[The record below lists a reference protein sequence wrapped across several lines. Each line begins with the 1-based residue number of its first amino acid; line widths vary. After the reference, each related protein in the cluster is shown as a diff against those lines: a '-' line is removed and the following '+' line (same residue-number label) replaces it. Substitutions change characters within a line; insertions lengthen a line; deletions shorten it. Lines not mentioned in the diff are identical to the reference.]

1 MDAAHKKFQG
11 GIIMIIQHNL
21 LAANTNRQ
29 LGLTNVASSKSMEKL
44 SSGYRINRA
53 GDDAAGLAISEKMR
67 GQIRGLNQASRNA
80 QDAISMIQTGEG
92 ALSETQAILQRMRE
106 LATQS
111 ANGTNTDMDRGRI
124 QDEITQLS
132 DEINRIGNTTEFNTQ
147 KLIDG
152 SKDKTEKTSAVKN
165 ASSIDKI
172 STGKDVFEVR
182 SAATAGTGTGSA
194 VTGAVTI
201 HNGTSGKYTSGVTF
215 DDALAASL
223 APGSNELTVK
233 IGNAVRTITLDDTK
247 TTAVDVAADI
257 ETKLRAAFDKDY
269 AKVGTDSGT
278 YSTGD
283 AAADLEAA
291 AITVSAAGGKLTITD
306 GSKGADSKIE
316 IVGGNAAS
324 VLFNSSDVADNGNAA
339 NNTMKIEYTKDG
351 GTTPISKTI
360 VLDSKTYADA
370 DELANEIESKLDT
383 ALGVADAGDISFFA
397 DASGLGESI
406 KWTTAA
412 AGKGNGITSITG
424 IAGALAGLN
433 DAEIE
438 LGKAKND
445 EITVNIDGNNYTATI
460 AATDYSDKDVLAN
473 ALQAS
478 INTEIQDWNTAH
490 SGDAGFVAR
499 DLVEVKT
506 MAVADTD
513 RVRFQISSG
522 KEGASSSITFS
533 ATELA
538 SNLGFNTSAATGQ
551 DGKDA
556 SVNYH
561 IGANK
566 DQSMSLAISDMRS
579 AALGITGTAT
589 GNDTVTKLDTEVT
602 DVTYSTQEIK
612 NGSDTEYV
620 IDVQN
625 EESAN
630 KAIEVI
636 NNAIELVSKERS
648 KLGATQNRLDHTIQN
663 LDTSAENLQS
673 AESRIRDVDM
683 AKEMMEYSKN
693 NILKQAAQAMLAQAN
708 QAPEG
713 VLQLL
718 R

>member
-1 MDAAHKKFQG
+1 
-11 GIIMIIQHNL
+11 MIIQHNL

-29 LGLTNVASSKSMEKL
+29 LGLTNVASSRSMEKL

-124 QDEITQLS
+124 QDEITALS

-152 SKDKTEKTSAVKN
+152 SKDKTEKTSAIKN
-165 ASSIDKI
+165 ASSIDRI
-172 STGKDVFEVR
+172 GSGTSVFEVR
-182 SAATAGTGTGSA
+182 SAATAGSGTGLA
-194 VTGAVTI
+194 VTAGVTI
-201 HNGTSGKYTSGVTF
+201 HDGTVGRYISGKASTGAAGTELSGAI
-215 DDALAASL
+215 DATH
-223 APGSNELTVK
+223 NELTVQ
-233 IGNAVRTITLDDTK
+233 IGNTVRSFTFAGGASNADLATNMQAAMR
-247 TTAVDVAADI
+247 TAFGQTAA
-257 ETKLRAAFDKDY
+257 AAGGGPGNTGN
-269 AKVGTDSGT
+269 AL
-278 YSTGD
+278 GD
-283 AAADLEAA
+283 AAN
-291 AITVSAAGGKLTITD
+291 ITVAMVGNNLVITD
-306 GSKGADSKIE
+306 GNGDRGADSRIS
-316 IVGGNAAS
+316 IIGGEAAS
-324 VLFNSSDVADNGNAA
+324 VLFDSATDVVENGNAA
-339 NNTMKIEYTKDG
+339 NNQMTINYTKDG
-351 GTTPISKTI
+351 GTTPLQKTI
-360 VLDSKTYADA
+360 TLANKTYNDAKELADEIEGKLNTELGLDANDIHFDADA
-370 DELANEIESKLDT
+370 T
-383 ALGVADAGDISFFA
+383 
-397 DASGLGESI
+397 GLGHSI
-406 KWTTAA
+406 EWTTST

-424 IAGALAGLN
+424 TAAALAGLTES
-433 DAEIE
+433 AIE
-438 LGKAKND
+438 LGEAKND
-445 EITVNIDGNNYTATI
+445 ELTVNVDGNNYTVTI

-473 ALQAS
+473 SIQTAVNNAIQTWNSANPALPQRDM
-478 INTEIQDWNTAH
+478 IEVNT
-490 SGDAGFVAR
+490 
-499 DLVEVKT
+499 L
-506 MAVADTD
+506 AVADTD
-513 RVRFQISSG
+513 RVRFQVKSG
-522 KEGASSSITFS
+522 KEGATSSITFS

-538 SNLGFNTSAATGQ
+538 SNLGFNTTAAKGEDGQ
-551 DGKDA
+551 DA

-566 DQSMSLAISDMRS
+566 DQSMNLAMSDMRS
-579 AALGITGTAT
+579 AALGITGTAQ
-589 GNDTVTKLDTEVT
+589 GDDTVTKLDSEIT
-602 DVTYSTQEIK
+602 DVTYGTNTIK
-612 NGSDTEYV
+612 NGSTTEYV
-620 IDVQN
+620 IDVQS

-630 KAIEVI
+630 KAIDVI

>member
-1 MDAAHKKFQG
+1 
-11 GIIMIIQHNL
+11 MIIQHNL

-124 QDEITQLS
+124 QDEITQLT

-152 SKDKTEKTSAVKN
+152 SKDKTVAAAAVKN

-172 STGKDVFEVR
+172 GSGDDAYLVR
-182 SAATAGTGTGSA
+182 ATATSASATGS
-194 VTGAVTI
+194 VINGSTTI
-201 HNGTSGKYTSGVTF
+201 HQGTTGSYMMTGVAITGNGANTDLATALI
-215 DDALAASL
+215 DADH
-223 APGSNELTVK
+223 NELTVK
-233 IGNAVRTITLDDTK
+233 IGEVTRSFSFDHTLATD
-247 TTAVDVAADI
+247 ADI
-257 ETKLRAAFDKDY
+257 VADMEANIRTAFGRAA
-269 AKVGTDSGT
+269 VGSAESGAAMAVAT
-278 YSTGD
+278 ANKISVSIQGGRIVIED
-283 AAADLEAA
+283 AIDN
-291 AITVSAAGGKLTITD
+291 
-306 GSKGADSKIE
+306 KGAGSTVE
-316 IVGGNAAS
+316 IVGGEAAS
-324 VLFNSSDVADNGNAA
+324 ILTAATDVKADGAA
-339 NNTMKIEYTKDG
+339 RNDQLDITYNTGAGADITVSI
-351 GTTPISKTI
+351 T
-360 VLDSKTYADA
+360 LDSGAGGAGRTYNTPED
-370 DELANEIESKLDT
+370 LAAEIESKFNAAAAGAGGAATDLDFD
-383 ALGVADAGDISFFA
+383 ADAGASASIRIA
-397 DASGLGESI
+397 TDAAHVG
-406 KWTTAA
+406 AA
-412 AGKGNGITSITG
+412 AKITSIDGSAAAFTG
-424 IAGALAGLN
+424 LTGPGAEFIDGENAN
-433 DAEIE
+433 
-438 LGKAKND
+438 NRFN
-445 EITVNIDGNNYTATI
+445 ITIDGNTYNNVEI
-460 AATDYSDKDVLAN
+460 AAADTTFTNKDNLAAAMQTAINN
-473 ALQAS
+473 A
-478 INTEIQDWNTAH
+478 ITAGGANREH
-490 SGDAGFVAR
+490 V
-499 DLVEVKT
+499 VVK
-506 MAVADTD
+506 ALNVADTD
-513 RVRFQISSG
+513 RVRFQITSG
-522 KEGASSSITFS
+522 KEGADSNITFTAVANNDGMS
-533 ATELA
+533 
-538 SNLGFNTSAATGQ
+538 SLGFNAVTETGQ
-551 DGKDA
+551 NGKDA

-566 DQSMSLAISDMRS
+566 DQSMNLAISDMRS
-579 AALGITGTAT
+579 AALGITGAAA
-589 GNDTVTKLDTEVT
+589 GADTVTKLDTEVA
-602 DVTYSTQEIK
+602 DVTYGTQSIK
-612 NGSDTEYV
+612 NGNTTEYV
-620 IDVQN
+620 IDVQS
-625 EESAN
+625 EDSAN

-648 KLGATQNRLDHTIQN
+648 KLGATQNRLDHTISN